1 MLKKLLVA
9 LCIVISITLIM
20 TSKKDTQLVYK
31 EIDNSKDFQLIYL
44 LFENNNLNTNNFMN
58 YFKNIEVIKI
68 YPYINPVYANKIKAN
83 YSYSFTKENYI
94 YDLQKFTS
102 IYLEKLRSLGL
113 MKDSNKY
120 QIKGVIIN
128 KVLVYC
134 NLDIIKDKFQDF
146 NNIKYGFN
154 LSGIYQKI

>member
-9 LCIVISITLIM
+9 LCIVISIILIM

-128 KVLVYC
+128 KVLVYS

>member
-128 KVLVYC
+128 KVLVYS